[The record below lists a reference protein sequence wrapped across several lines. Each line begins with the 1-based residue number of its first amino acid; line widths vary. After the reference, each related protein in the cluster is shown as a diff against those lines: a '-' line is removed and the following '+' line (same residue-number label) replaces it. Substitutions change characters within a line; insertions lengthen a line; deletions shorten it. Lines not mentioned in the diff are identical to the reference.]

1 LRNYILSDSSNK
13 KCIQNDMMNDY
24 EESSNCLSEK
34 NSTETSTNY
43 YNDETNR
50 EKSELCTHHDDEDYD
65 KGWKKQT

>member
-1 LRNYILSDSSNK
+1 
-13 KCIQNDMMNDY
+13 MMNDY

-65 KGWKKQT
+65 KG